1 MARSIDKDFIEQVNQ
16 HLGIAHKVCR
26 MHFSQPEEQEDV
38 LQEMMFQLWRS
49 YKSYN
54 GAAKFSTWMYRVCL
68 NTALAQLRCSK
79 RMATVPFSQDHL
91 QIPDS
96 SISTKKK
103 ETELL
108 MQAIAALSPINRSII
123 LLYLEDLSYQE
134 IADIT
139 GFTKSNVSVR
149 IVRIKQELENRLA
162 EKYKSMYHD
171 DNR

>member
-1 MARSIDKDFIEQVNQ
+1 MTRSIDNDFIEQVNK

-68 NTALAQLRCSK
+68 NTALSHLRSK
-79 RMATVPFSQDHL
+79 KKMATVPFSQDHL

-96 SISTKKK
+96 PNSNKKQ
-103 ETELL
+103 ETALL
-108 MQAIAALSPINRSII
+108 MEAIAALPPINRSII

-139 GFTKSNVSVR
+139 GFTKSNISVR
-149 IVRIKQELENRLA
+149 IVRIKNQLENMLA
-162 EKYKSMYHD
+162 EKYKSIHHD